1 MNEQKLIH
9 TVDILL
15 TIASII
21 VLQSLVFIVCLLP
34 TDEEKTSK
42 RLLPLFKPMILKSV
56 DISHDVEALIPPV
69 VKEKP
74 VMKEPNKIL
83 DMLYGME
90 IHYQTMEFEYV
101 GRHFITAYCPEEC
114 GWSWSTSSGATCH
127 YSDDWKVP
135 TTCAID
141 RGFHKY
147 GEIILIGDPH
157 DPNNRKI
164 YITED
169 TGPGVKG
176 LWVDCFVET
185 MDEVRR
191 WNTRYDSV
199 WNVTY
204 VDHTITIGEIQHWKE
219 MAYMEERFG
228 KYWWKEVKNGSN

>member
-1 MNEQKLIH
+1 MTEKQLIK
-9 TVDILL
+9 TVD
-15 TIASII
+15 
-21 VLQSLVFIVCLLP
+21 
-34 TDEEKTSK
+34 
-42 RLLPLFKPMILKSV
+42 RLLWFAVACTVIPLIFFVASPHESVVPRGPFFSSKDFHTPVPQDEWWTRIEKMEAPKPKMW
-56 DISHDVEALIPPV
+56 
-69 VKEKP
+69 
-74 VMKEPNKIL
+74 EPNEIINMI
-83 DMLYGME
+83 DSME

-127 YSDDWKVP
+127 WSSDWKTP

-141 RGFHKY
+141 LGYHKY
-147 GEIILIGDPH
+147 GEVILIGNPK

-199 WNVTY
+199 YKVIY
-204 VDHTITIGEIQHWKE
+204 VDNTITVAEIRHLQE
-219 MAYMEERFG
+219 G
-228 KYWWKEVKNGSN
+228 NKYAKLGN

>member
-1 MNEQKLIH
+1 MTEQKLIH
-9 TVDILL
+9 TIDILL
-15 TIASII
+15 TIASVIA
-21 VLQSLVFIVCLLP
+21 LQSFVFIVCLLP
-34 TDEEKTSK
+34 PDKEKTSI
-42 RLLPLFKPMILKSV
+42 RLIPLFEPIVLESV

-69 VKEKP
+69 IKEKP
-74 VMKEPNKIL
+74 VMKEPNDVLLRIDQL
-83 DMLYGME
+83 E
-90 IHYQTMEFEYV
+90 FTFQRMEFEYV

-127 YSDDWKVP
+127 WSSDWKTP

-141 RGFHKY
+141 LGYHKY
-147 GEIILIGDPH
+147 GEVILIGNPK
-157 DPNNRKI
+157 DPNNRKV

-204 VDHTITIGEIQHWKE
+204 VPYTISVGDVRHRQEITR
-219 MAYMEERFG
+219 MEELYG
-228 KYWWKEVKNGSN
+228 KYWYKEVENNA